1 LRVAIIADSARK
13 HGIGD
18 EDMTHAVRNVIL
30 TEEQDD
36 GRTMFIGPA
45 RDATL
50 LEVGVMDGEDGPV
63 IIHAMV
69 ARRKYLAMV
78 ANRKH
83 LPRKGD
89 R

>member
-1 LRVAIIADSARK
+1 MRVHIIAGSARR
-13 HGIGD
+13 HGIAD
-18 EDMTHAVRNVIL
+18 EDTLHAVRNAIV
-30 TEEQDD
+30 TEDLGD
-36 GRTMFIGPA
+36 GLTMFIGPA

-50 LEVGVMDGEDGPV
+50 LEVGVVDGEEGPV

-69 ARRKYLAMV
+69 ARRRY
-78 ANRKH
+78 